1 MKILLANKFLYRR
14 AGAEAY
20 VLDLARALER
30 AGHQVAFFAMKDSR
44 NIQTPWSKYFVDE
57 IHYDRSD
64 GLLEDVRKV
73 GHMIW
78 SVEAAKKFRA
88 LLADFKPD
96 VVHLHNIYHHLSPSI
111 VQEAKRAGIP
121 VVQTLHDFKLIC
133 PNYRLF
139 TKGSACE
146 RCQVM
151 KYWNAVRYQCL
162 NDSTPAS
169 AAVALEMWVHRL
181 LRIYENGVDQFIAP
195 SVFLRDLLLRW
206 GKSLTKTI
214 VINNPIDLAAYA
226 GTSTLG
232 EEVVFAG
239 RLAEEKGVWPLLLA
253 AEKLPDIPFLLIGD
267 GPELANIEARIRERK
282 LGNVKLTGFLRG
294 TELTDRLRKA
304 RLIVIPSVWYENYPY
319 AALEAAALGKAVVA
333 SRIGGIP
340 EIVEDGTTGR
350 LFPPGDVPAMVDA
363 VKNLYQNVGL
373 LEQMGEA
380 AREKVRRENDP
391 QDHLTAVLD
400 IYKQVS

>member
-14 AGAEAY
+14 AGAEVY

-139 TKGSACE
+139 TKGSAFG
-146 RCQVM
+146 RCQGV
-151 KYWNAVRYQCL
+151 
-162 NDSTPAS
+162 
-169 AAVALEMWVHRL
+169 
-181 LRIYENGVDQFIAP
+181 EN
-195 SVFLRDLLLRW
+195 L
-206 GKSLTKTI
+206 K
-214 VINNPIDLAAYA
+214 A
-226 GTSTLG
+226 G
-232 EEVVFAG
+232 
-239 RLAEEKGVWPLLLA
+239 
-253 AEKLPDIPFLLIGD
+253 GD
-267 GPELANIEARIRERK
+267 PR
-282 LGNVKLTGFLRG
+282 F
-294 TELTDRLRKA
+294 
-304 RLIVIPSVWYENYPY
+304 
-319 AALEAAALGKAVVA
+319 
-333 SRIGGIP
+333 
-340 EIVEDGTTGR
+340 
-350 LFPPGDVPAMVDA
+350 
-363 VKNLYQNVGL
+363 
-373 LEQMGEA
+373 
-380 AREKVRRENDP
+380 
-391 QDHLTAVLD
+391 
-400 IYKQVS
+400 